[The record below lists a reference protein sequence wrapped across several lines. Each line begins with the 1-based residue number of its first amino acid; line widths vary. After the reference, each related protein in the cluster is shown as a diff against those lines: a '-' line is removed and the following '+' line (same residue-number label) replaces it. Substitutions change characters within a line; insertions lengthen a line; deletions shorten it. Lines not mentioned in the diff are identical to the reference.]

1 MFIHKHA
8 INFGAKLWKDFVN
21 DMVKKRAQ
29 EVFIPGALPES
40 TYVTRKMKI
49 GFTYEERLKQ
59 ALSMNGYLTS
69 ISGPS
74 KIGKTV
80 LCEKVIGLEHLVEVS
95 GSDFKDE
102 KNLWFQLGIKAGMP
116 SEGEFTTDGNTGN
129 AASETYVLT
138 KDNVMEYYKQHDF
151 VLLLDDFHYAEKK
164 MQIYMAQQFKDA
176 IRKGFKVIVAS
187 LPHRSDDAIRTN
199 PDLQGRISI
208 IDIDAWSKEE
218 LREIPIK
225 GFGELGIRISEE
237 NIDRLVEES
246 ICSPQLMQLICLNI
260 CILEGSDEK
269 IVNFVKDET
278 IEKAFRFSTL
288 NLDYEKIA
296 YTIKQGKNPR
306 GKGRKSYQTKNLGT
320 LDLYGLILE
329 AIAIDPPIVSV
340 DFDGLMNRI
349 LLLVSGE
356 EKPTAKS
363 LKDYLQNL
371 QEVLAEKGRS
381 YEVIEWK
388 DNVLYILESLFLF
401 YLRWGRI

>member
-1 MFIHKHA
+1 MK
-8 INFGAKLWKDFVN
+8 KC
-21 DMVKKRAQ
+21 KRAQ
-29 EVFIPGALPES
+29 DVFIPGALPES

-80 LCEKVIGLEHLVEVS
+80 LCEKVIGTDRLVEVS
-95 GSDFKDE
+95 GSDFTDE
-102 KNLWFQLGIKAGMP
+102 RHLWFQIGTKAGMP
-116 SEGEFTTDGNTGN
+116 SGGEFVRDGDSGSSV
-129 AASETYVLT
+129 SETYVIT
-138 KDNVMEYYKQHDF
+138 KDNVLDYYREHDL
-151 VLLLDDFHYAEKK
+151 VLLLDDFHYADLR
-164 MQIYMAQQFKDA
+164 MQMYMAQQFKDA
-176 IRKGFKVIVAS
+176 IRKGFKVIIAS

-208 IDIDAWSKEE
+208 IDIEAWTQNE
-218 LREIPIK
+218 LQEIPIK
-225 GFGELGIRISEE
+225 GFAELDIVISEK
-237 NIDRLVEES
+237 NIERLVEES

-260 CILEGSDEK
+260 CTLEGVDEK
-269 IVNFVKDET
+269 KVKSIVDGT

-288 NLDYEKIA
+288 NLDYEKVSNI
-296 YTIKQGKNPR
+296 IRQGKNPR
-306 GKGRKSYQTKNLGT
+306 GKSRKCYETADYGDV
-320 LDLYGLILE
+320 DLYGLILE

-340 DFDGLMNRI
+340 GFEDLMRRI
-349 LLLVSGE
+349 LSLISGE
-356 EKPTAKS
+356 EKPTTKS

-371 QEVLAEKGRS
+371 QEVLTDKGRS

>member
-1 MFIHKHA
+1 M
-8 INFGAKLWKDFVN
+8 AK
-21 DMVKKRAQ
+21 KKAQ

-59 ALSMNGYLTS
+59 ALSMDGYLTS

-80 LCEKVIGLEHLVEVS
+80 LCEKVIGLDRLVEVS
-95 GSDFKDE
+95 GSDFNDE
-102 KNLWFQLGIKAGMP
+102 KDLWFHIGTKAGMP
-116 SEGEFTTDGNTGN
+116 SGGEFTRIRDGSDSV
-129 AASETYVLT
+129 SETYIIT
-138 KDNVMEYYKQHDF
+138 KDNVLDYYKEHGL
-151 VLLLDDFHYAEKK
+151 VLLLDDFHYAGAK
-164 MQIYMAQQFKDA
+164 MQMYMAQQFKDA
-176 IRKGFKVIVAS
+176 IRRGFKIIIAS

-208 IDIDAWSKEE
+208 IDIGAWTKDE
-218 LREIPIK
+218 LREIPVK
-225 GFGELGIRISEE
+225 GFAELEVGISEA

-260 CILEGSDEK
+260 CTLENVDEK
-269 IVNFVKDET
+269 EIGKIKDDT
-278 IEKAFRFSTL
+278 TEKAFQFSTL

-296 YTIKQGKNPR
+296 NVIKQGKNPR
-306 GKGRKSYQTKNLGT
+306 GKSRKSYQTAEFGR

-329 AIAIDPPIVSV
+329 AIAVDPPIVSV
-340 DFDGLMNRI
+340 NFDGLMNRI
-349 LLLVSGE
+349 LSLITGE

-363 LKDYLQNL
+363 LKDYLKNL
-371 QEVLAEKGRS
+371 QEVLSDKGKS

-401 YLRWGRI
+401 YLRWGRV

>member
-1 MFIHKHA
+1 MA
-8 INFGAKLWKDFVN
+8 
-21 DMVKKRAQ
+21 KKRAQ

-59 ALSMNGYLTS
+59 ALSMDGYLTS

-80 LCEKVIGLEHLVEVS
+80 LCEKVIGFENLVEVT
-95 GSDFKDE
+95 GSDFNEE
-102 KNLWFQLGIKAGMP
+102 KNLWFQIGTKAGMP
-116 SEGEFTTDGNTGN
+116 SGGEFMRGSNSNDVV
-129 AASETYVLT
+129 SETYVIT
-138 KDNVMEYYKQHDF
+138 KDNVLDYYKQHGL
-151 VLLLDDFHYAEKK
+151 VLLLDDFHYAVPA
-164 MQIYMAQQFKDA
+164 MQMYMAQQFKDA
-176 IRKGFKVIVAS
+176 IRRGFKVIIAS

-208 IDIDAWSKEE
+208 IDLEAWTKDE

-225 GFGELGIRISEE
+225 GFSELAADISEV
-237 NIDRLVEES
+237 NVDRLVEES
-246 ICSPQLMQLICLNI
+246 ICSPQLIQLICLNI
-260 CILEGSDEK
+260 CILENVDEHAAGK
-269 IVNFVKDET
+269 IKDST
-278 IEKAFRFSTL
+278 IEKSFRFSTL
-288 NLDYEKIA
+288 NLDYGKVANVIR
-296 YTIKQGKNPR
+296 QGKNPR
-306 GKGRKSYQTKNLGT
+306 GKSRKSYQTEKFGE

-329 AIAIDPPIVSV
+329 ALAVDPPIVSV
-340 DFDGLMNRI
+340 GFEGLMNRV
-349 LLLVSGE
+349 LSLVSGE

-363 LKDYLQNL
+363 LKDYLKNL
-371 QEVLAEKGRS
+371 QEVLSDHGRF

>member
-1 MFIHKHA
+1 MMA
-8 INFGAKLWKDFVN
+8 
-21 DMVKKRAQ
+21 KKRAQ

-59 ALSMNGYLTS
+59 ALSMDGYLTS

-80 LCEKVIGLEHLVEVS
+80 LCEKVIGFEHLVEVT
-95 GSDFKDE
+95 GSDFNDE
-102 KNLWFQLGIKAGMP
+102 KSLWFQIGTKAGMP
-116 SEGEFTTDGNTGN
+116 SGGEFTRGGGSNDII
-129 AASETYVLT
+129 SETYVIT
-138 KDNVMEYYKQHDF
+138 KDNVLDYYKEHGL
-151 VLLLDDFHYAEKK
+151 VLLLDDFHYACPA
-164 MQIYMAQQFKDA
+164 MQMYMAQQFKDA
-176 IRKGFKVIVAS
+176 IRRGFKVIIAS

-208 IDIDAWSKEE
+208 IDIEAWTKDE

-225 GFGELGIRISEE
+225 GFSELAVDISGV
-237 NIDRLVEES
+237 NVDRLVEES

-260 CILEGSDEK
+260 CILENVDENAARK
-269 IVNFVKDET
+269 IKDST
-278 IEKAFRFSTL
+278 IEKSFRFSTL
-288 NLDYEKIA
+288 NLDYEKVA
-296 YTIKQGKNPR
+296 NVIKQGKNPR
-306 GKGRKSYQTKNLGT
+306 GKRRKSYQTEVGE

-329 AIAIDPPIVSV
+329 AVAIDPPIVSV
-340 DFDGLMNRI
+340 GFEGLMNRV
-349 LLLVSGE
+349 LSLVSGE

-363 LKDYLQNL
+363 LKDYLKNL
-371 QEVLAEKGRS
+371 QEVLSDHGRF

>member
-1 MFIHKHA
+1 MCYNIYIRTNSLGKD
-8 INFGAKLWKDFVN
+8 NAKS
-21 DMVKKRAQ
+21 MAKKRAQ
-29 EVFIPGALPES
+29 NVFIPGALPES

-95 GSDFKDE
+95 GADFTDE
-102 KNLWFQLGIKAGMP
+102 KSFWFQLGTKAGMP
-116 SEGEFTTDGNTGN
+116 SGGEFITDGDTGN
-129 AASETYVLT
+129 AVSETYVIT
-138 KDNVMEYYKQHDF
+138 KDNVLEYYKKNDLI
-151 VLLLDDFHYAEKK
+151 LLLDDFHYANRR

-208 IDIDAWSKEE
+208 IDIDAWSQDE

-225 GFGELGIRISEE
+225 GFGELEIEISEE
-237 NIDRLVEES
+237 NIDKLVQES

-260 CILEGSDEK
+260 CILEGIDEK
-269 IVNFVKDET
+269 RVSCVKDET

-296 YTIKQGKNPR
+296 HTIKQGKNPR
-306 GKGRKSYQTKNLGT
+306 GKGRKSYQTRNFGT

-349 LLLVSGE
+349 LRLISGDE
-356 EKPTAKS
+356 RPTAKS

-371 QEVLAEKGRS
+371 QEVLADKGRS